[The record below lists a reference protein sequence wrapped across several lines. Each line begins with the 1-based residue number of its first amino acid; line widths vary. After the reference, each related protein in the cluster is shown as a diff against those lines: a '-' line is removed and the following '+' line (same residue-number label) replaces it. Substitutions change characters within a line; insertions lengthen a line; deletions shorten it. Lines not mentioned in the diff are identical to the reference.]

1 MKKKVLELLKSG
13 DFTIVFHDHDSA
25 TLHPGKIKYEQT
37 DEESKKYVPSVYEF
51 DDVYENG
58 YASPEVV
65 ALVKAL
71 GGKVESI

>member
-1 MKKKVLELLKSG
+1 MKKKVLDLLKSG
-13 DFTIVFHDHDSA
+13 DFTIVFHDSDSA

-37 DEESKKYVPSVYEF
+37 GEGSKNYVPAVYEF
-51 DDVYENG
+51 DDVCENG